1 MAAQGL
7 YGWLQSIG
15 YFAVA
20 LFVGVE
26 SLGVPLPGE
35 TMLITAAVF
44 AATFHSLSIV
54 GSHRGGD
61 HRRGGR

>member
-1 MAAQGL
+1 MANMGL

-15 YFAVA
+15 YLAVA
-20 LFVGVE
+20 LFVGIE

-44 AATFHSLSIV
+44 AADRTPV
-54 GSHRGGD
+54 DCGSHCGGD